1 MQKIEELMRVKAAA
15 LLQDGTA
22 DCVLAWR
29 KGEFPYDHATAV
41 FHTNEELQELTY
53 DCFCP
58 ANLAKYLIQTSRA
71 GKKAAV
77 FLKPCDT
84 YGVNQLLKDHRIRRD
99 LVHAV
104 GTPCGG
110 MLDIRKI
117 RAAGCRGILA
127 IEDRGDDVVVTC
139 AGGTVTLHKADVLL
153 RKCLACKGNDYKIAD
168 EEIGTKQAV
177 PQAPADR
184 FAEVEAIEA
193 MTPEARFAF
202 WQQEL
207 SRCIRCNTCRDVC
220 PACSCEQCIFDHPGS
235 GADGKAYADAS
246 QEAMFHVIR
255 AFHVA
260 GRCTGCGE
268 CGRVCPEGIRLDLLN
283 GKFAKDI
290 NTYFGPYQPG
300 EDAETAAPQFTFR
313 PGDPDPDTVT
323 QNDDRRDDHA

>member
-1 MQKIEELMRVKAAA
+1 MQKIEELMREKAAA

-29 KGEFPYDHATAV
+29 RGEFPYDHATAV
-41 FHTNEELQELTY
+41 FHTGEELEELTY

-71 GKKAAV
+71 GQKAAV

-117 RAAGCRGILA
+117 RAAGCRGIVA
-127 IEDRGDDVVVTC
+127 IEDRGGDVAVTC
-139 AGGTVTLHKADVLL
+139 AGGPVTLPRAAVLL

-168 EEIGTKQAV
+168 EEIGAKQAV

-193 MTPEARFAF
+193 MTPEGRFAF

-207 SRCIRCNTCRDVC
+207 SRCIRCNACRDVC
-220 PACSCEQCIFDHPGS
+220 PAC
-235 GADGKAYADAS
+235 
-246 QEAMFHVIR
+246 
-255 AFHVA
+255 
-260 GRCTGCGE
+260 
-268 CGRVCPEGIRLDLLN
+268 
-283 GKFAKDI
+283 
-290 NTYFGPYQPG
+290 
-300 EDAETAAPQFTFR
+300 
-313 PGDPDPDTVT
+313 
-323 QNDDRRDDHA
+323 